1 MAPPAESCSRCRRP
15 ADSTRGEWRAVGD
28 ELVCPGCLSAL
39 ETETAPLAPRSPIEH
54 YLKELDRR
62 LELPVRRRRRVV
74 AEVEAHLRESAA
86 EERELHSLSPWQ
98 SERAAIARMG
108 DVGTIVAGYELT
120 EPKRRGH
127 RRWVVLAAVVVVALM
142 AAVLAR
148 DLTSSPGRLALIQR
162 LTPGVSFSAKS
173 EHTLPN
179 GSTCVA
185 VSVSGS
191 PTIVGWL
198 VYPLPARGKPI
209 RKFEE
214 HYGPHEHGPRWCY
227 RHPGTYRMFVYTAP
241 KKHLPNLSYDRE
253 YTVTIY

>member
-1 MAPPAESCSRCRRP
+1 LAPPAESCSRCRRP

-39 ETETAPLAPRSPIEH
+39 ETETAPLAPRSPIDH

-74 AEVEAHLRESAA
+74 AEVEAHLRESAT

-148 DLTSSPGRLALIQR
+148 DLTSSHGRLALSQR
-162 LTPGVSFSAKS
+162 LTPDVGFGRLV
-173 EHTLPN
+173 EQPQPN
-179 GSTCVA
+179 GSTCA
-185 VSVSGS
+185 VVPVVGS
-191 PTIVGWL
+191 PKVVGWL
-198 VYPLPARGKPI
+198 VYSARKSAPI
-209 RKFEE
+209 RKFEINYNPRE
-214 HYGPHEHGPRWCY
+214 RVRWC
-227 RHPGTYRMFVYTAP
+227 HSLPGTFHLYVYTAIA
-241 KKHLPNLSYDRE
+241 KHRPNLSYDRE